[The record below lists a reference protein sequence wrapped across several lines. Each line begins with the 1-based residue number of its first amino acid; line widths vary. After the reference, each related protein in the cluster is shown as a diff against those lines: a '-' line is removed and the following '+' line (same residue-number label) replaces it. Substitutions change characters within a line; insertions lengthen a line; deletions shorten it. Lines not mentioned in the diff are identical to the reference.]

1 MRHLLILQA
10 LPIEPVKVDSRSLQQ
25 RLESHGIYCSLRT
38 VQRDLEFLEGCSL
51 FRLVSDRRSKPVG
64 WSWMR
69 GCKTSYKAFS
79 DFNVAIRPTALE
91 PPIYS
96 VVEHSEKYRG
106 KVHLKLKVNQHAIE
120 GISKTPFSVDQI
132 IRKVDRN
139 NYTLIADIEDTQR
152 LRQRLLSLGDSAEV
166 VEPAILVAFIKQQ
179 LRAMSNCYFP
189 DGDSQ
194 GP

>member
-38 VQRDLEFLEGCSL
+38 VQRDLEFLEGCGL
-51 FRLVSDRRSKPVG
+51 FRLASDRRSKPVG

-69 GCKTSYKAFS
+69 ECKSSYKAFA
-79 DFNVAIRPTALE
+79 AISPKS
-91 PPIYS
+91 IYS
-96 VVEHSEKYRG
+96 AMESPEKYRG
-106 KVHLKLKVNQHAIE
+106 KVHLKLKVNLHAIE

-152 LRQRLLSLGDSAEV
+152 LRQRLLSLGGSAEV